1 MRVEFKNDNTRATEE
16 MEGSDGRANVSSRA
30 DSRGYYNS
38 RDEGLCFS
46 LPWEHTSSEAGEF
59 VAYWKNTSQ
68 TKTLVISSSGINADN
83 ASKFKLH
90 FVTGTA
96 AGGTSTEPT
105 NLSSVEPHAAE
116 ATAMTGGSA
125 ATGITGLTSTG
136 VIDCAR
142 AGAGGHEEFRLG
154 DRLRLGQNA
163 AIAIEY
169 DVGAVGD
176 TDGVIF
182 GYYE

>member
-1 MRVEFKNDNTRATEE
+1 MKIDFKNDNTRAMEE

-38 RDEGLCFS
+38 RDQGLCFS
-46 LPWEHTSSEAGEF
+46 LPYAHTSSEAGEF

-68 TKTLVISSSGINADN
+68 TKALIISSAGINADN
-83 ASKFKLH
+83 LSKFKLH
-90 FVTGTA
+90 YVTGTA
-96 AGGTSTEPT
+96 AGGTSATPT
-105 NLSSVEPHAAE
+105 NLSSTAPHAAE
-116 ATAMTGGSA
+116 ATAMVGGSA

-169 DVGAVGD
+169 DAGTAGD